1 MRGIQVKVDGYNDVA
16 TLVAARSQANR
27 KNCPEWIGIRF
38 NGFSFCLRADPSAES
53 PTGDAPAKAQRR
65 RGYPKVVA
73 PQNQSIR
80 QNPYPDALPDFR
92 NVGVLVRILLFV
104 NLSALAAA
112 AVGAGTLAEIAG
124 RFTVI
129 SAWMEPELLVA
140 VIVLY
145 GAASTLLRLPYWAGV
160 LAVLAIAVS
169 SSVATAAALDIMM
182 KPEDGQRL
190 AWHAAWALLAGM
202 PLLEYFRLRNRAFSP
217 ALSDARL
224 QALQARIRPHFLFNS
239 INAVLSLMRREPRRA
254 ETALEDLAELF
265 RNLMADNRALTTFG
279 EEVSLTRQYLNLEQL
294 RMGDRLVVDWQVD
307 APTEAAAVP
316 PLLLQPLVENAVYHG
331 VEPGVGP
338 GRVDIHAKVQGD
350 ELRIMIANPYHPDH
364 QHRRGNHM
372 ALDNIRERLQLHFD
386 VDARLDT
393 GVETEQGVERFV
405 IRMRL
410 PYRKLKAPRQPSAPP
425 VAGG

>member
-1 MRGIQVKVDGYNDVA
+1 M
-16 TLVAARSQANR
+16 
-27 KNCPEWIGIRF
+27 
-38 NGFSFCLRADPSAES
+38 
-53 PTGDAPAKAQRR
+53 
-65 RGYPKVVA
+65 VA
-73 PQNQSIR
+73 PQKQSIR

-92 NVGVLVRILLFV
+92 NVGVLVRIVLLV
-104 NLSALAAA
+104 NLGALAAA
-112 AVGAGTLAEIAG
+112 AVSAATLGDIAA
-124 RFTVI
+124 RFTLI
-129 SAWMEPELLVA
+129 SAWTEPELLAA

-145 GAASTLLRLPYWAGV
+145 VAAAPLLLLPYWAGV
-160 LAVLAIAVS
+160 LAALVSAACASVVMTLAVNAIVGPESAQRW
-169 SSVATAAALDIMM
+169 TA
-182 KPEDGQRL
+182 
-190 AWHAAWALLAGM
+190 HAAWTLAAGAV
-202 PLLEYFRLRNRAFSP
+202 LLEYFRLRNRAFSP
-217 ALSDARL
+217 ALLDARL

-307 APTEAAAVP
+307 ASSESAAVP

-338 GRVDIHAKVQGD
+338 GRVDIHAKVQSD
-350 ELRIMIANPYHPDH
+350 ELRIMIANPYHRDH
-364 QHRRGNHM
+364 QHRGGNHM

-386 VDARLDT
+386 VDAQLDT
-393 GVETEQGVERFV
+393 GVEMEQGVARYV

-410 PYRKLKAPRQPSAPP
+410 PFRKLNASRPLNLQQPSQD
-425 VAGG
+425 